1 MPDFLTPSITYS
13 FPFSVFLYIYPNY
26 FEGNGRVIVSATLD
40 ELDGVGH
47 VKNPGAQ
54 DNILVLAIVED
65 IDESYANLCLIFEL
79 LGFPLRKG
87 RRVKWVAD
95 LKLTLT
101 VIGTF
106 LF

>member
-1 MPDFLTPSITYS
+1 M
-13 FPFSVFLYIYPNY
+13 
-26 FEGNGRVIVSATLD
+26 SAAPD
-40 ELDGVGH
+40 ELDGDGH
-47 VKNPGAQ
+47 VENPGAQ

-65 IDESYANLCLIFEL
+65 IDESYANLSIIFEL

-101 VIGTF
+101 IIGIISF
-106 LF
+106 

>member
-1 MPDFLTPSITYS
+1 M
-13 FPFSVFLYIYPNY
+13 
-26 FEGNGRVIVSATLD
+26 SAAID

-47 VKNPGAQ
+47 VEHPGAQ

-65 IDESYANLCLIFEL
+65 IEESYANLALIFEH
-79 LGFPLRKG
+79 LGFPLRQG
-87 RRVKWVAD
+87 RKVNWVAD

-106 LF
+106 FFK

>member
-1 MPDFLTPSITYS
+1 M
-13 FPFSVFLYIYPNY
+13 
-26 FEGNGRVIVSATLD
+26 SAAPD
-40 ELDGVGH
+40 ELDGDGY

-65 IDESYANLCLIFEL
+65 IDESYANLSIIFEL
-79 LGFPLRKG
+79 LGFPLRRG

-101 VIGTF
+101 VIGIISF
-106 LF
+106 